1 MYVCVNTVW
10 PLRKLRQ
17 SILSAYKLLT
27 GTDNDSVQK
36 YMAPSVTFSLG
47 GSLTQFPVN
56 KTIAKNFLQNHQ
68 ENDIAASNLL
78 NLLVELLM
86 RNNFKKYLQF
96 SDDIKLL
103 GLHKMKEPQH
113 TIT

>member
-1 MYVCVNTVW
+1 MW
-10 PLRKLRQ
+10 PLKKLRR